1 MSGYYAKVSN
11 ISGGKSC
18 VATSAYMSREKMKDE
33 QMNHTFNYCGH
44 EHDNTFSSV
53 TLCKGAPEEWQ
64 DKEKLWNAVESEESG
79 KNTRK
84 AKQWILAIPQ
94 GMSEEQAQD
103 AVKEF
108 QSYLAEKGMCSQ
120 ADIHEPESKRSA
132 SRIEKNVHVHVLA
145 TQRKINEHGEWE
157 QIKEKKVYANCR
169 DAEGKPA
176 YNPDIPNDTAHRIAK
191 IDPNT
196 GLQKIGARNRK
207 EWERVTIQDN
217 PFNKKEF
224 IEESRSRRSRAE
236 EIKAAL
242 GIRGRELTP
251 TERKYVFS
259 WLDMGFSVD
268 ALSVAYDRTVTNT
281 GSLKWNYMNK
291 IVSSWHQKGIHT
303 VQEIEEKDR
312 RTPTPAKNTEPNA
325 PASQAELA
333 RLRSIYEKVKNT

>member
-1 MSGYYAKVSN
+1 MKEVAKVRN
-11 ISGGKSC
+11 FPDPAARDKLIAAHDGDTALLWLWLCRSGVYNGDRAAEELC
-18 VATSAYMSREKMKDE
+18 RTLGEMDRAYEKLCRMGLYPITPDRKETPSYPAEELPQYTVSDVLRRSSEDGSFKAVLQEAERVLGRSLSSPDMKILFGIYDYLALPTE
-33 QMNHTFNYCGH
+33 VIFVLLNYCTELYRQKYGPGRLPSMRSI
-44 EHDNTFSSV
+44 EKEAYSWANNEIL
-53 TLCKGAPEEWQ
+53 TL
-64 DKEKLWNAVESEESG
+64 
-79 KNTRK
+79 
-84 AKQWILAIPQ
+84 
-94 GMSEEQAQD
+94 EQA
-103 AVKEF
+103 E
-108 QSYLAEKGMCSQ
+108 
-120 ADIHEPESKRSA
+120 
-132 SRIEKNVHVHVLA
+132 
-145 TQRKINEHGEWE
+145 
-157 QIKEKKVYANCR
+157 
-169 DAEGKPA
+169 
-176 YNPDIPNDTAHRIAK
+176 
-191 IDPNT
+191 
-196 GLQKIGARNRK
+196 
-207 EWERVTIQDN
+207 
-217 PFNKKEF
+217 EF

>member
-1 MSGYYAKVSN
+1 MRNFSDPAARDKLIAAHDGDTALLWLWLCRSGVYNGDRAAEELCRTL
-11 ISGGKSC
+11 GEMDR
-18 VATSAYMSREKMKDE
+18 AYEKLCRMGLYPITPDRKEAPSSPVEELPQYTVNDVLRRSSEDGSFKAVLQEAERVLGRSLSSPDMKILFGIYDYLALPTE
-33 QMNHTFNYCGH
+33 VIFVLLNYCTELYRQKYGPGRLPSMRSI
-44 EHDNTFSSV
+44 EKEAYSWANNEIL
-53 TLCKGAPEEWQ
+53 TL
-64 DKEKLWNAVESEESG
+64 
-79 KNTRK
+79 
-84 AKQWILAIPQ
+84 
-94 GMSEEQAQD
+94 EQA
-103 AVKEF
+103 E
-108 QSYLAEKGMCSQ
+108 
-120 ADIHEPESKRSA
+120 
-132 SRIEKNVHVHVLA
+132 
-145 TQRKINEHGEWE
+145 
-157 QIKEKKVYANCR
+157 
-169 DAEGKPA
+169 
-176 YNPDIPNDTAHRIAK
+176 
-191 IDPNT
+191 
-196 GLQKIGARNRK
+196 
-207 EWERVTIQDN
+207 
-217 PFNKKEF
+217 EF

>member
-1 MSGYYAKVSN
+1 MRNFPDPAARDKLIAAHDGDTALLWLWLCRSGVYNGDRAAEELCRTL
-11 ISGGKSC
+11 GEMDR
-18 VATSAYMSREKMKDE
+18 AYEKLCRMGLYPITPDRKEAPSSPAEELPQYTVNDVLRRSSEDGSFKAVLQEAERVLGRSLSSPDMKILFGIYDYLALPTE
-33 QMNHTFNYCGH
+33 VIFVLLNYCTELYRQKYGPGRLPSMRSI
-44 EHDNTFSSV
+44 EKEAYSWANNEIL
-53 TLCKGAPEEWQ
+53 TL
-64 DKEKLWNAVESEESG
+64 
-79 KNTRK
+79 
-84 AKQWILAIPQ
+84 
-94 GMSEEQAQD
+94 EQA
-103 AVKEF
+103 E
-108 QSYLAEKGMCSQ
+108 
-120 ADIHEPESKRSA
+120 
-132 SRIEKNVHVHVLA
+132 
-145 TQRKINEHGEWE
+145 
-157 QIKEKKVYANCR
+157 
-169 DAEGKPA
+169 
-176 YNPDIPNDTAHRIAK
+176 
-191 IDPNT
+191 
-196 GLQKIGARNRK
+196 
-207 EWERVTIQDN
+207 
-217 PFNKKEF
+217 EF

-259 WLDMGFSVD
+259 WLDMGCSAD

>member
-1 MSGYYAKVSN
+1 MRNFPDSAARDKLIAAHDGDTALLWLWLCRSGVYNGDRAAEELCRTL
-11 ISGGKSC
+11 GEMDR
-18 VATSAYMSREKMKDE
+18 AYEKLCRMGLYPITPDRKEAPSSPAEELPQYTVNDVLRRSSEDGSFKAVLQEAERVLGRSLSSPDMKILFGIYDYLALPTE
-33 QMNHTFNYCGH
+33 VIFVLLNYCTELYRQKYGPGRLPSMRSI
-44 EHDNTFSSV
+44 EKEAYSWANNEIL
-53 TLCKGAPEEWQ
+53 TL
-64 DKEKLWNAVESEESG
+64 
-79 KNTRK
+79 
-84 AKQWILAIPQ
+84 
-94 GMSEEQAQD
+94 EQA
-103 AVKEF
+103 E
-108 QSYLAEKGMCSQ
+108 
-120 ADIHEPESKRSA
+120 
-132 SRIEKNVHVHVLA
+132 
-145 TQRKINEHGEWE
+145 
-157 QIKEKKVYANCR
+157 
-169 DAEGKPA
+169 
-176 YNPDIPNDTAHRIAK
+176 
-191 IDPNT
+191 
-196 GLQKIGARNRK
+196 
-207 EWERVTIQDN
+207 
-217 PFNKKEF
+217 EF

>member
-1 MSGYYAKVSN
+1 MKEVAKVRN
-11 ISGGKSC
+11 FPDPAARDKLIAAHDGDTALLWLWLCRSGVYNGDRAAEELC
-18 VATSAYMSREKMKDE
+18 RTLGEMDRAYEKLCRMGLYPITPDRKEALSSPAEELPQYTVNDVLRRSSEDGSFKAVLQEAERVLGRSLSSPDMKILFGIYDYLALPTE
-33 QMNHTFNYCGH
+33 VIFVLLNYCTELYRQKYGPGRLPSMRSI
-44 EHDNTFSSV
+44 EKEAYSWANNEIL
-53 TLCKGAPEEWQ
+53 TL
-64 DKEKLWNAVESEESG
+64 
-79 KNTRK
+79 
-84 AKQWILAIPQ
+84 
-94 GMSEEQAQD
+94 EQA
-103 AVKEF
+103 E
-108 QSYLAEKGMCSQ
+108 
-120 ADIHEPESKRSA
+120 
-132 SRIEKNVHVHVLA
+132 
-145 TQRKINEHGEWE
+145 
-157 QIKEKKVYANCR
+157 
-169 DAEGKPA
+169 
-176 YNPDIPNDTAHRIAK
+176 
-191 IDPNT
+191 
-196 GLQKIGARNRK
+196 
-207 EWERVTIQDN
+207 
-217 PFNKKEF
+217 EF

>member
-1 MSGYYAKVSN
+1 MRNFPDPAARDKLIAAHDGDTALLWLWLCRSGVYNGDRAAEELCRTL
-11 ISGGKSC
+11 GEMDR
-18 VATSAYMSREKMKDE
+18 AYEKLCRMGLYPITPDRKEAPSSPAEELPQYTVNDVLRRSSEDGSFKAVLQEAERVLGRSLSSPDMKILFGIYDYLALPTE
-33 QMNHTFNYCGH
+33 VIFVLLNYCTELYRQKYGPGRLASMRSI
-44 EHDNTFSSV
+44 EKEAYSWANNEIL
-53 TLCKGAPEEWQ
+53 TL
-64 DKEKLWNAVESEESG
+64 
-79 KNTRK
+79 
-84 AKQWILAIPQ
+84 
-94 GMSEEQAQD
+94 EQA
-103 AVKEF
+103 E
-108 QSYLAEKGMCSQ
+108 
-120 ADIHEPESKRSA
+120 
-132 SRIEKNVHVHVLA
+132 
-145 TQRKINEHGEWE
+145 
-157 QIKEKKVYANCR
+157 
-169 DAEGKPA
+169 
-176 YNPDIPNDTAHRIAK
+176 
-191 IDPNT
+191 
-196 GLQKIGARNRK
+196 
-207 EWERVTIQDN
+207 
-217 PFNKKEF
+217 EF

>member
-1 MSGYYAKVSN
+1 MRNFPDPAARDKLIAAHDGDTALLWLWHCRSGVYNGDRAAEELCRTL
-11 ISGGKSC
+11 GEMDR
-18 VATSAYMSREKMKDE
+18 AYEKLCRMGLYPITPDRKEAPSSPAEELPQYTVNDVLRRSSEDGSFKAVLQEAERVLGRSLSSPDMKILFGIYDYLALPTE
-33 QMNHTFNYCGH
+33 VIFVLLNYCTELYRQKYGPGRLPSMRSI
-44 EHDNTFSSV
+44 EKEAYSWANNEIL
-53 TLCKGAPEEWQ
+53 TL
-64 DKEKLWNAVESEESG
+64 
-79 KNTRK
+79 
-84 AKQWILAIPQ
+84 
-94 GMSEEQAQD
+94 EQA
-103 AVKEF
+103 E
-108 QSYLAEKGMCSQ
+108 
-120 ADIHEPESKRSA
+120 
-132 SRIEKNVHVHVLA
+132 
-145 TQRKINEHGEWE
+145 
-157 QIKEKKVYANCR
+157 
-169 DAEGKPA
+169 
-176 YNPDIPNDTAHRIAK
+176 
-191 IDPNT
+191 
-196 GLQKIGARNRK
+196 
-207 EWERVTIQDN
+207 
-217 PFNKKEF
+217 EF

>member
-1 MSGYYAKVSN
+1 MRNFPDPAARDKLIAAHDGDTALLWLWLCRSGVYNGDRAAEELCRTL
-11 ISGGKSC
+11 GEMDR
-18 VATSAYMSREKMKDE
+18 AYEKLCRMGLYPITPDRKEAPPTPAEELPQYTVNDVLRRSSEDGSFKAVLQEAERVLGRSLSSPDMKILFGIYDYLALPTE
-33 QMNHTFNYCGH
+33 VIFVLLNYCTELYRHKYGPGRLPSMRSI
-44 EHDNTFSSV
+44 EKEAYSWANNEIL
-53 TLCKGAPEEWQ
+53 TL
-64 DKEKLWNAVESEESG
+64 
-79 KNTRK
+79 
-84 AKQWILAIPQ
+84 
-94 GMSEEQAQD
+94 EQA
-103 AVKEF
+103 E
-108 QSYLAEKGMCSQ
+108 
-120 ADIHEPESKRSA
+120 
-132 SRIEKNVHVHVLA
+132 
-145 TQRKINEHGEWE
+145 
-157 QIKEKKVYANCR
+157 
-169 DAEGKPA
+169 
-176 YNPDIPNDTAHRIAK
+176 
-191 IDPNT
+191 
-196 GLQKIGARNRK
+196 
-207 EWERVTIQDN
+207 
-217 PFNKKEF
+217 EF

>member
-1 MSGYYAKVSN
+1 MRNFPDPAARDKLIAAHDGDTALLWLWLCRSGVYNGDRAAEELCRTL
-11 ISGGKSC
+11 GEMDR
-18 VATSAYMSREKMKDE
+18 AYEKLCRMGLYPITPDRKETPSSPAEELPQYTVNDVLRRSSEDGSFKAVLQEAERVLGRSLSSPDMKILFGIYDYLALPTE
-33 QMNHTFNYCGH
+33 VIFVLLNYCTELYRQKYGPGRLPSMRSI
-44 EHDNTFSSV
+44 EKEAYSWANNEIL
-53 TLCKGAPEEWQ
+53 TL
-64 DKEKLWNAVESEESG
+64 
-79 KNTRK
+79 
-84 AKQWILAIPQ
+84 
-94 GMSEEQAQD
+94 EQA
-103 AVKEF
+103 E
-108 QSYLAEKGMCSQ
+108 
-120 ADIHEPESKRSA
+120 
-132 SRIEKNVHVHVLA
+132 
-145 TQRKINEHGEWE
+145 
-157 QIKEKKVYANCR
+157 
-169 DAEGKPA
+169 
-176 YNPDIPNDTAHRIAK
+176 
-191 IDPNT
+191 
-196 GLQKIGARNRK
+196 
-207 EWERVTIQDN
+207 
-217 PFNKKEF
+217 EF

-268 ALSVAYDRTVTNT
+268 ALSIAYDRTVTNT

>member
-1 MSGYYAKVSN
+1 MKEVAKVRN
-11 ISGGKSC
+11 FPDPAARDKLIAAHDGDTALLWLWLCRSGVYNGDRAAEELC
-18 VATSAYMSREKMKDE
+18 RTLGEMDRAYEKLCRMGLYPITPDRKEAPSSPAEELPQYTVNDVLRRSSEDGSFKAVLQEAERVLGRSLSSPDMKILFGIYDYLALPTE
-33 QMNHTFNYCGH
+33 VIFVLLNYCTELYRQKYGPGRLPSMRSI
-44 EHDNTFSSV
+44 EKEAYSWANNEIL
-53 TLCKGAPEEWQ
+53 TL
-64 DKEKLWNAVESEESG
+64 
-79 KNTRK
+79 
-84 AKQWILAIPQ
+84 
-94 GMSEEQAQD
+94 EQA
-103 AVKEF
+103 E
-108 QSYLAEKGMCSQ
+108 
-120 ADIHEPESKRSA
+120 
-132 SRIEKNVHVHVLA
+132 
-145 TQRKINEHGEWE
+145 
-157 QIKEKKVYANCR
+157 
-169 DAEGKPA
+169 
-176 YNPDIPNDTAHRIAK
+176 
-191 IDPNT
+191 
-196 GLQKIGARNRK
+196 
-207 EWERVTIQDN
+207 
-217 PFNKKEF
+217 EF

-333 RLRSIYEKVKNT
+333 RLISIYEKVKNT

>member
-1 MSGYYAKVSN
+1 MRNFPDPAARDKLIAAHDGDTALLWLWLCRSGVYNGDRAAEELWRTL
-11 ISGGKSC
+11 GEMDR
-18 VATSAYMSREKMKDE
+18 AYEKLCRMGLYPITPDRKETPSSPAEELPQYTVNDVLRRSSEDGSFKAVLQEAERVLGRSLSSPDMKILFGIYDYLALPTE
-33 QMNHTFNYCGH
+33 VIFVLLNYCTELYRQKYGPGRLPSMRSI
-44 EHDNTFSSV
+44 EKEAYSWANNEIL
-53 TLCKGAPEEWQ
+53 TL
-64 DKEKLWNAVESEESG
+64 
-79 KNTRK
+79 
-84 AKQWILAIPQ
+84 
-94 GMSEEQAQD
+94 EQA
-103 AVKEF
+103 E
-108 QSYLAEKGMCSQ
+108 
-120 ADIHEPESKRSA
+120 
-132 SRIEKNVHVHVLA
+132 
-145 TQRKINEHGEWE
+145 
-157 QIKEKKVYANCR
+157 
-169 DAEGKPA
+169 
-176 YNPDIPNDTAHRIAK
+176 
-191 IDPNT
+191 
-196 GLQKIGARNRK
+196 
-207 EWERVTIQDN
+207 
-217 PFNKKEF
+217 EF

>member
-1 MSGYYAKVSN
+1 MRNFPDPAARDKLIAAHDGDTALLWLWLCRSGVYNGDRAAEELCRTL
-11 ISGGKSC
+11 GEMDR
-18 VATSAYMSREKMKDE
+18 AYEKLCRMGLYPITPDRKETPSSPAEELPQYTVNDVLRRSSEDGSFKAVLQEAERVLGRSLSSPDMKILFGIYDYLALPTE
-33 QMNHTFNYCGH
+33 VIFVLLNYCTELYRQKYGPGRLPSMRSI
-44 EHDNTFSSV
+44 EKEAYSWANNEIL
-53 TLCKGAPEEWQ
+53 TL
-64 DKEKLWNAVESEESG
+64 
-79 KNTRK
+79 
-84 AKQWILAIPQ
+84 
-94 GMSEEQAQD
+94 EQA
-103 AVKEF
+103 E
-108 QSYLAEKGMCSQ
+108 
-120 ADIHEPESKRSA
+120 
-132 SRIEKNVHVHVLA
+132 
-145 TQRKINEHGEWE
+145 
-157 QIKEKKVYANCR
+157 
-169 DAEGKPA
+169 
-176 YNPDIPNDTAHRIAK
+176 
-191 IDPNT
+191 
-196 GLQKIGARNRK
+196 
-207 EWERVTIQDN
+207 
-217 PFNKKEF
+217 EF

-236 EIKAAL
+236 EVKAAL

>member
-1 MSGYYAKVSN
+1 MRNFPDPAARDKLIAAHDGDTALLWLWLCRSGVYNGDRAAEELCRTL
-11 ISGGKSC
+11 GEMDR
-18 VATSAYMSREKMKDE
+18 AYEKLCRMGLYPITPDRKEAPSSPAEELPQYTVNDVLRRSSEDGSFKAVLQEAERVLGRSLSSPDMKILFGIYDYLALPTE
-33 QMNHTFNYCGH
+33 VIFVLLNYCTELYRQKYGPGRLPSMRSI
-44 EHDNTFSSV
+44 EKEAYSWANNEIL
-53 TLCKGAPEEWQ
+53 TL
-64 DKEKLWNAVESEESG
+64 
-79 KNTRK
+79 
-84 AKQWILAIPQ
+84 
-94 GMSEEQAQD
+94 EQA
-103 AVKEF
+103 E
-108 QSYLAEKGMCSQ
+108 
-120 ADIHEPESKRSA
+120 
-132 SRIEKNVHVHVLA
+132 
-145 TQRKINEHGEWE
+145 
-157 QIKEKKVYANCR
+157 
-169 DAEGKPA
+169 
-176 YNPDIPNDTAHRIAK
+176 
-191 IDPNT
+191 
-196 GLQKIGARNRK
+196 
-207 EWERVTIQDN
+207 
-217 PFNKKEF
+217 EF

-312 RTPTPAKNTEPNA
+312 RTPTPSKNTEPNA

>member
-1 MSGYYAKVSN
+1 MRNFPDPAARDKLIAAHDGDTALLWLWLCRSGVYNGDRAAEELCRTL
-11 ISGGKSC
+11 GEMDR
-18 VATSAYMSREKMKDE
+18 AYEKLCRMGLYPITPDRKETPSSSPAEELPQYTVNDVLRRSSEDGSFKAVLQEAERVLGRSLSSPDMKILFGIYDYLALPTE
-33 QMNHTFNYCGH
+33 VIFVLLNYCTELYRQKYGPGRLPSMRSI
-44 EHDNTFSSV
+44 EKEAYSWANNEIL
-53 TLCKGAPEEWQ
+53 TL
-64 DKEKLWNAVESEESG
+64 
-79 KNTRK
+79 
-84 AKQWILAIPQ
+84 
-94 GMSEEQAQD
+94 EQA
-103 AVKEF
+103 E
-108 QSYLAEKGMCSQ
+108 
-120 ADIHEPESKRSA
+120 
-132 SRIEKNVHVHVLA
+132 
-145 TQRKINEHGEWE
+145 
-157 QIKEKKVYANCR
+157 
-169 DAEGKPA
+169 
-176 YNPDIPNDTAHRIAK
+176 
-191 IDPNT
+191 
-196 GLQKIGARNRK
+196 
-207 EWERVTIQDN
+207 
-217 PFNKKEF
+217 EF

>member
-1 MSGYYAKVSN
+1 MRNFPDPAARDKLIAAHDGDTALLWLWLCRSGVYNGDRAAEELCRTL
-11 ISGGKSC
+11 GEMDR
-18 VATSAYMSREKMKDE
+18 AYEKLCRMGLYPITPDRKETPPTPAEELPQYTVNDVLRRSSEDGSFKAVLQEAERVLGRSLSSPDMKILFGIYDYLALPTE
-33 QMNHTFNYCGH
+33 VIFVLLNYCTELYRQKYGPGRLPSMRSI
-44 EHDNTFSSV
+44 EKEAYSWANNEIL
-53 TLCKGAPEEWQ
+53 TL
-64 DKEKLWNAVESEESG
+64 
-79 KNTRK
+79 
-84 AKQWILAIPQ
+84 
-94 GMSEEQAQD
+94 EQA
-103 AVKEF
+103 E
-108 QSYLAEKGMCSQ
+108 
-120 ADIHEPESKRSA
+120 
-132 SRIEKNVHVHVLA
+132 
-145 TQRKINEHGEWE
+145 
-157 QIKEKKVYANCR
+157 
-169 DAEGKPA
+169 
-176 YNPDIPNDTAHRIAK
+176 
-191 IDPNT
+191 
-196 GLQKIGARNRK
+196 
-207 EWERVTIQDN
+207 
-217 PFNKKEF
+217 EF

-312 RTPTPAKNTEPNA
+312 RTPTPSKNTEPNA

>member
-1 MSGYYAKVSN
+1 MRNFPDPAARDKLIAAHDGDTALLWLWLCRSGVYNGDRAAEELCRTL
-11 ISGGKSC
+11 GEMDR
-18 VATSAYMSREKMKDE
+18 AYEKLCRMGLYPITPDRKEAPSSPVEELPQDTVNDVLRRSSEDGSFKAVLQEAERVLGRSLSSPDMKILFGIYDYLALPTE
-33 QMNHTFNYCGH
+33 VIFVLLNYCTELYRQKYGPGRLPSMRSI
-44 EHDNTFSSV
+44 EKEAYSWANNEIL
-53 TLCKGAPEEWQ
+53 TL
-64 DKEKLWNAVESEESG
+64 
-79 KNTRK
+79 
-84 AKQWILAIPQ
+84 
-94 GMSEEQAQD
+94 EQA
-103 AVKEF
+103 E
-108 QSYLAEKGMCSQ
+108 
-120 ADIHEPESKRSA
+120 
-132 SRIEKNVHVHVLA
+132 
-145 TQRKINEHGEWE
+145 
-157 QIKEKKVYANCR
+157 
-169 DAEGKPA
+169 
-176 YNPDIPNDTAHRIAK
+176 
-191 IDPNT
+191 
-196 GLQKIGARNRK
+196 
-207 EWERVTIQDN
+207 
-217 PFNKKEF
+217 EF

-291 IVSSWHQKGIHT
+291 IVSSWHQQGIHT

>member
-1 MSGYYAKVSN
+1 MRNFPDPAARDKLIAAHDGDTALLWLWLCRSGVYNGDRAAEELCRTL
-11 ISGGKSC
+11 GEMDR
-18 VATSAYMSREKMKDE
+18 AYEKLCRMGLYPITPDRKETPSSPAEELPQYTVNDVLRRSSEDGSFKAVLQEAERVLGRSLSSPDMKILFGIYDYLALPTE
-33 QMNHTFNYCGH
+33 VIFVLLNYCTELYRQKYGPGRLPSMRSI
-44 EHDNTFSSV
+44 EKEAYSWANNEIL
-53 TLCKGAPEEWQ
+53 TL
-64 DKEKLWNAVESEESG
+64 
-79 KNTRK
+79 
-84 AKQWILAIPQ
+84 
-94 GMSEEQAQD
+94 EQA
-103 AVKEF
+103 E
-108 QSYLAEKGMCSQ
+108 
-120 ADIHEPESKRSA
+120 
-132 SRIEKNVHVHVLA
+132 
-145 TQRKINEHGEWE
+145 
-157 QIKEKKVYANCR
+157 
-169 DAEGKPA
+169 
-176 YNPDIPNDTAHRIAK
+176 
-191 IDPNT
+191 
-196 GLQKIGARNRK
+196 
-207 EWERVTIQDN
+207 
-217 PFNKKEF
+217 EF

-281 GSLKWNYMNK
+281 GSLKWNYMDK

>member
-1 MSGYYAKVSN
+1 MRNFPDPAARDKLIAAHDGDTALLWLWLCRSGVYNGDRAAEELCRTL
-11 ISGGKSC
+11 GEMDR
-18 VATSAYMSREKMKDE
+18 AYEKLCRMGLYPITPDRKEAPSSPAEELPQYTVNDVLRRSSEDGSFKAVLQEAERVLGRSLSSPDMKILFGIYDYLALPTE
-33 QMNHTFNYCGH
+33 VIFVLLNYCTELYRQKYGPGRLPSMRSI
-44 EHDNTFSSV
+44 EKEAYSWANNEIL
-53 TLCKGAPEEWQ
+53 TL
-64 DKEKLWNAVESEESG
+64 
-79 KNTRK
+79 
-84 AKQWILAIPQ
+84 
-94 GMSEEQAQD
+94 EQA
-103 AVKEF
+103 E
-108 QSYLAEKGMCSQ
+108 
-120 ADIHEPESKRSA
+120 
-132 SRIEKNVHVHVLA
+132 
-145 TQRKINEHGEWE
+145 
-157 QIKEKKVYANCR
+157 
-169 DAEGKPA
+169 
-176 YNPDIPNDTAHRIAK
+176 
-191 IDPNT
+191 
-196 GLQKIGARNRK
+196 
-207 EWERVTIQDN
+207 
-217 PFNKKEF
+217 EF

-259 WLDMGFSVD
+259 WLDMGFSAD

>member
-1 MSGYYAKVSN
+1 MKEVAKVRN
-11 ISGGKSC
+11 FPDPAARDKLIPAHDGDTALLWLWLCRSGVYNGDRAAEELC
-18 VATSAYMSREKMKDE
+18 RTLGEMDRAYEKLCRMGLYPITPDRKEAPSSPAEELPQYTVNDVLRRSSEDGSFKAVLQEAERVLGRSLSSPDMKILFGIYDYLALPTE
-33 QMNHTFNYCGH
+33 VIFVLLNYCTELYRQKYGPGRLPSMRSI
-44 EHDNTFSSV
+44 EKEAYSWANNEIL
-53 TLCKGAPEEWQ
+53 TL
-64 DKEKLWNAVESEESG
+64 
-79 KNTRK
+79 
-84 AKQWILAIPQ
+84 
-94 GMSEEQAQD
+94 EQA
-103 AVKEF
+103 E
-108 QSYLAEKGMCSQ
+108 
-120 ADIHEPESKRSA
+120 
-132 SRIEKNVHVHVLA
+132 
-145 TQRKINEHGEWE
+145 
-157 QIKEKKVYANCR
+157 
-169 DAEGKPA
+169 
-176 YNPDIPNDTAHRIAK
+176 
-191 IDPNT
+191 
-196 GLQKIGARNRK
+196 
-207 EWERVTIQDN
+207 
-217 PFNKKEF
+217 EF

>member
-1 MSGYYAKVSN
+1 MRNFPDPAARDKLIAAHDGDTALLWLWLCRSGVYNGDRAAEELCRTL
-11 ISGGKSC
+11 GEMDR
-18 VATSAYMSREKMKDE
+18 AYEKLCRMGLYPITPDRKEAPSSPAEELPQYTVNDVLRRSSEDGSFKAVLQEAERVLGRSLSSPDMKILFGIYDYLALPTE
-33 QMNHTFNYCGH
+33 VIFVLLNYCTELYRQKYGPGRLPSMRSI
-44 EHDNTFSSV
+44 EKEAYSWANNEIL
-53 TLCKGAPEEWQ
+53 TL
-64 DKEKLWNAVESEESG
+64 
-79 KNTRK
+79 
-84 AKQWILAIPQ
+84 
-94 GMSEEQAQD
+94 EQA
-103 AVKEF
+103 E
-108 QSYLAEKGMCSQ
+108 
-120 ADIHEPESKRSA
+120 
-132 SRIEKNVHVHVLA
+132 
-145 TQRKINEHGEWE
+145 
-157 QIKEKKVYANCR
+157 
-169 DAEGKPA
+169 
-176 YNPDIPNDTAHRIAK
+176 
-191 IDPNT
+191 
-196 GLQKIGARNRK
+196 
-207 EWERVTIQDN
+207 
-217 PFNKKEF
+217 EF

-259 WLDMGFSVD
+259 WRDMGLSVD

>member
-1 MSGYYAKVSN
+1 MRNFPDPAARDKLIAAHDGDTALLWLWLCRSGVYNGDRAAEELCRTL
-11 ISGGKSC
+11 GEMDR
-18 VATSAYMSREKMKDE
+18 AYEKLCRMGLYPITPDRKEAPPTPAEELPQYTVNDVLRRSSEYGSFKAVLQEAERVLGRSLSSPDMKILFGIYDYLALPTE
-33 QMNHTFNYCGH
+33 VIFVLLNYCTELYRQKYGPGRLPSMRSI
-44 EHDNTFSSV
+44 EKEAYSWANNEIL
-53 TLCKGAPEEWQ
+53 TL
-64 DKEKLWNAVESEESG
+64 
-79 KNTRK
+79 
-84 AKQWILAIPQ
+84 
-94 GMSEEQAQD
+94 EQA
-103 AVKEF
+103 E
-108 QSYLAEKGMCSQ
+108 
-120 ADIHEPESKRSA
+120 
-132 SRIEKNVHVHVLA
+132 
-145 TQRKINEHGEWE
+145 
-157 QIKEKKVYANCR
+157 
-169 DAEGKPA
+169 
-176 YNPDIPNDTAHRIAK
+176 
-191 IDPNT
+191 
-196 GLQKIGARNRK
+196 
-207 EWERVTIQDN
+207 
-217 PFNKKEF
+217 EF

>member
-1 MSGYYAKVSN
+1 MRNFPDPAARDKLIAAHDGDTALLWLWLCRSGVYNGDRAAEELCRTL
-11 ISGGKSC
+11 GEMDR
-18 VATSAYMSREKMKDE
+18 AY
-33 QMNHTFNYCGH
+33 
-44 EHDNTFSSV
+44 
-53 TLCKGAPEEWQ
+53 
-64 DKEKLWNAVESEESG
+64 EKL
-79 KNTRK
+79 
-84 AKQWILAIPQ
+84 
-94 GMSEEQAQD
+94 
-103 AVKEF
+103 
-108 QSYLAEKGMCSQ
+108 
-120 ADIHEPESKRSA
+120 
-132 SRIEKNVHVHVLA
+132 
-145 TQRKINEHGEWE
+145 
-157 QIKEKKVYANCR
+157 CR
-169 DAEGKPA
+169 M
-176 YNPDIPNDTAHRIAK
+176 
-191 IDPNT
+191 
-196 GLQKIGARNRK
+196 GLYPITPNRK
-207 EWERVTIQDN
+207 ETPSSPAEELPQYTVNDVLRRSSEDGSFKAVLQEAERVLGRSLSSPDMKILFGIYDYLALPTEVIFVLLNYCTELYRQKYGPGRLPSMRSIEKEAYSWAN
-217 PFNKKEF
+217 NEILTLEQAEEF

-268 ALSVAYDRTVTNT
+268 ALSIAYDRTVTNT

>member
-1 MSGYYAKVSN
+1 MRNFPDPAARDKLIAAHDGDTALLWLWLCRSGVYNGDRAAEELCRTLGEMDRAYEKLCRMGLYPITPDRKETPSSPAEELPQYTVSDVLRR
-11 ISGGKSC
+11 SSEDGSFKAVLQEAERVLGRSL
-18 VATSAYMSREKMKDE
+18 SSPDMKILFGIYDYLALPTE
-33 QMNHTFNYCGH
+33 VIFVLLNYCTELYRQKYGPGRLPSMRSI
-44 EHDNTFSSV
+44 EKEAYSWANNEIL
-53 TLCKGAPEEWQ
+53 TL
-64 DKEKLWNAVESEESG
+64 
-79 KNTRK
+79 
-84 AKQWILAIPQ
+84 
-94 GMSEEQAQD
+94 EQA
-103 AVKEF
+103 E
-108 QSYLAEKGMCSQ
+108 
-120 ADIHEPESKRSA
+120 
-132 SRIEKNVHVHVLA
+132 
-145 TQRKINEHGEWE
+145 
-157 QIKEKKVYANCR
+157 
-169 DAEGKPA
+169 
-176 YNPDIPNDTAHRIAK
+176 
-191 IDPNT
+191 
-196 GLQKIGARNRK
+196 
-207 EWERVTIQDN
+207 
-217 PFNKKEF
+217 EF

>member
-1 MSGYYAKVSN
+1 MRNFPDPAARDKLIAAHDGDTALLWLWL
-11 ISGGKSC
+11 C
-18 VATSAYMSREKMKDE
+18 RSAVYNGDRAAEELCRSLAEMDRAYEKLCRMGLYPITPDRKEAPSSPAEELPQYTVNDVLRRSSEDGSFKAVLQEAERVLGRSLSSPDMKILFGIYDYLALPTE
-33 QMNHTFNYCGH
+33 VIFVLLNYCTELYRQKYGPGRLPSMRSI
-44 EHDNTFSSV
+44 EKEAYSWANNEIL
-53 TLCKGAPEEWQ
+53 TL
-64 DKEKLWNAVESEESG
+64 
-79 KNTRK
+79 
-84 AKQWILAIPQ
+84 
-94 GMSEEQAQD
+94 EQA
-103 AVKEF
+103 E
-108 QSYLAEKGMCSQ
+108 
-120 ADIHEPESKRSA
+120 
-132 SRIEKNVHVHVLA
+132 
-145 TQRKINEHGEWE
+145 
-157 QIKEKKVYANCR
+157 
-169 DAEGKPA
+169 
-176 YNPDIPNDTAHRIAK
+176 
-191 IDPNT
+191 
-196 GLQKIGARNRK
+196 
-207 EWERVTIQDN
+207 
-217 PFNKKEF
+217 EF
-224 IEESRSRRSRAE
+224 IEESHSRRSRAE

>member
-1 MSGYYAKVSN
+1 MKEVAKVRN
-11 ISGGKSC
+11 FPDPAARDKLIAAHDGDTALLWLWLCRSGVYNGDRAAEELC
-18 VATSAYMSREKMKDE
+18 RTLGEMDRAYEKLCRMGLYPITPDRKEAPSSPAEELPQYTVNDVLRRSSEDGSFKAVLQEAERVLGRSLSSPDMKILFGIYDYLALPTE
-33 QMNHTFNYCGH
+33 VIFVLLNYCTELYRQKYGPGRLPSMRSI
-44 EHDNTFSSV
+44 EKEAYSWANNEIL
-53 TLCKGAPEEWQ
+53 TL
-64 DKEKLWNAVESEESG
+64 
-79 KNTRK
+79 
-84 AKQWILAIPQ
+84 
-94 GMSEEQAQD
+94 EQA
-103 AVKEF
+103 E
-108 QSYLAEKGMCSQ
+108 
-120 ADIHEPESKRSA
+120 
-132 SRIEKNVHVHVLA
+132 
-145 TQRKINEHGEWE
+145 
-157 QIKEKKVYANCR
+157 
-169 DAEGKPA
+169 
-176 YNPDIPNDTAHRIAK
+176 
-191 IDPNT
+191 
-196 GLQKIGARNRK
+196 
-207 EWERVTIQDN
+207 
-217 PFNKKEF
+217 EF

-259 WLDMGFSVD
+259 WLDMGFSAD

>member
-1 MSGYYAKVSN
+1 MKEVAKVRNFPDSAARDKL
-11 ISGGKSC
+11 IAAHDGDTALLWLWLCRSGVYNGDRAAEELC
-18 VATSAYMSREKMKDE
+18 RTLGEMDRAYEKLCRMGLYPITPDRKETPSSPAEELPQYTVNDVLRRSSEDGSFKAVLQEAERVLGRSLSSPDMKILFGIYDYLALPTE
-33 QMNHTFNYCGH
+33 VIFVLLNYCTELYRQKYGPGRLPSMRSI
-44 EHDNTFSSV
+44 EKEAYSWANNEIL
-53 TLCKGAPEEWQ
+53 TL
-64 DKEKLWNAVESEESG
+64 
-79 KNTRK
+79 
-84 AKQWILAIPQ
+84 
-94 GMSEEQAQD
+94 EQA
-103 AVKEF
+103 E
-108 QSYLAEKGMCSQ
+108 
-120 ADIHEPESKRSA
+120 
-132 SRIEKNVHVHVLA
+132 
-145 TQRKINEHGEWE
+145 
-157 QIKEKKVYANCR
+157 
-169 DAEGKPA
+169 
-176 YNPDIPNDTAHRIAK
+176 
-191 IDPNT
+191 
-196 GLQKIGARNRK
+196 
-207 EWERVTIQDN
+207 
-217 PFNKKEF
+217 EF

>member
-1 MSGYYAKVSN
+1 MRNFPDPAARDKLIAAHDGDTALLWLWHCRSGVYNGDRAAEELCRTL
-11 ISGGKSC
+11 GEMDR
-18 VATSAYMSREKMKDE
+18 AY
-33 QMNHTFNYCGH
+33 
-44 EHDNTFSSV
+44 
-53 TLCKGAPEEWQ
+53 
-64 DKEKLWNAVESEESG
+64 EKLCRMGLYPITPDRKEAPSSPAEELPQYTVNDVLRRSSEDGSFKAVLQEAERVLGRSLSSPDM
-79 KNTRK
+79 K
-84 AKQWILAIPQ
+84 ILFGIYDYLALPTEVIFVLPHYCTELYRQ
-94 GMSEEQAQD
+94 KYGPGRLPSMRSIEKEAYSWANNEILTLEQA
-103 AVKEF
+103 E
-108 QSYLAEKGMCSQ
+108 
-120 ADIHEPESKRSA
+120 
-132 SRIEKNVHVHVLA
+132 
-145 TQRKINEHGEWE
+145 
-157 QIKEKKVYANCR
+157 
-169 DAEGKPA
+169 
-176 YNPDIPNDTAHRIAK
+176 
-191 IDPNT
+191 
-196 GLQKIGARNRK
+196 
-207 EWERVTIQDN
+207 
-217 PFNKKEF
+217 EF

>member
-1 MSGYYAKVSN
+1 MRNFPDPAARDKLIAAHDGDTALLWLWLCRSGVYNGDRAAEELCRTLGEMDRAYEKLCRMGLYPITPDRKETPSYPAEELPQYTVSDVLRR
-11 ISGGKSC
+11 SSEDGSFKAVLQEAERVLGRSL
-18 VATSAYMSREKMKDE
+18 SSPDMKILFGIYDYLALPTE
-33 QMNHTFNYCGH
+33 VIFVLLNYCTELYRQKYGPGRLPSMRSI
-44 EHDNTFSSV
+44 EKEAYSWANNEIL
-53 TLCKGAPEEWQ
+53 TL
-64 DKEKLWNAVESEESG
+64 
-79 KNTRK
+79 
-84 AKQWILAIPQ
+84 
-94 GMSEEQAQD
+94 EQA
-103 AVKEF
+103 E
-108 QSYLAEKGMCSQ
+108 
-120 ADIHEPESKRSA
+120 
-132 SRIEKNVHVHVLA
+132 
-145 TQRKINEHGEWE
+145 
-157 QIKEKKVYANCR
+157 
-169 DAEGKPA
+169 
-176 YNPDIPNDTAHRIAK
+176 
-191 IDPNT
+191 
-196 GLQKIGARNRK
+196 
-207 EWERVTIQDN
+207 
-217 PFNKKEF
+217 EF

>member
-1 MSGYYAKVSN
+1 MRNFPDPAARDKLIAAHDGDTALLWLWLCRSGVYNGDRAAEELCRTL
-11 ISGGKSC
+11 GEMDR
-18 VATSAYMSREKMKDE
+18 AYEKLCRMGLYPITPDRKEAPSSPAEELPQYTVNDVLRRSSEDGSFKAVLQEAERVLGRSLSSPDMKILFGIYDYLALPTE
-33 QMNHTFNYCGH
+33 VIFVLLNYCTELYRQKYGPGRLPAMRSI
-44 EHDNTFSSV
+44 EKEAYSWANNEIL
-53 TLCKGAPEEWQ
+53 TL
-64 DKEKLWNAVESEESG
+64 
-79 KNTRK
+79 
-84 AKQWILAIPQ
+84 
-94 GMSEEQAQD
+94 EQA
-103 AVKEF
+103 E
-108 QSYLAEKGMCSQ
+108 
-120 ADIHEPESKRSA
+120 
-132 SRIEKNVHVHVLA
+132 
-145 TQRKINEHGEWE
+145 
-157 QIKEKKVYANCR
+157 
-169 DAEGKPA
+169 
-176 YNPDIPNDTAHRIAK
+176 
-191 IDPNT
+191 
-196 GLQKIGARNRK
+196 
-207 EWERVTIQDN
+207 
-217 PFNKKEF
+217 EF

>member
-1 MSGYYAKVSN
+1 MKEVAKVRNFPDSAARDKL
-11 ISGGKSC
+11 IAAHDGDTALLWLWLCRSGVYNGDRAAEELC
-18 VATSAYMSREKMKDE
+18 RTLGEMDRAYEKLCRMGLYPITPDRKEAPSSPAEELPQYTVNDVLRRSSEDGSFKAVLQEAERVLGRSLSSPDMKILFGIYDYLALPTE
-33 QMNHTFNYCGH
+33 VIFVLLNYCTELYRQKYGPGRLPSMRSI
-44 EHDNTFSSV
+44 EKEAYSWANNEIL
-53 TLCKGAPEEWQ
+53 TL
-64 DKEKLWNAVESEESG
+64 
-79 KNTRK
+79 
-84 AKQWILAIPQ
+84 
-94 GMSEEQAQD
+94 EQA
-103 AVKEF
+103 E
-108 QSYLAEKGMCSQ
+108 
-120 ADIHEPESKRSA
+120 
-132 SRIEKNVHVHVLA
+132 
-145 TQRKINEHGEWE
+145 
-157 QIKEKKVYANCR
+157 
-169 DAEGKPA
+169 
-176 YNPDIPNDTAHRIAK
+176 
-191 IDPNT
+191 
-196 GLQKIGARNRK
+196 
-207 EWERVTIQDN
+207 
-217 PFNKKEF
+217 EF

>member
-1 MSGYYAKVSN
+1 MRNFPDPAARDKLIAAHDGDTALLWLWLCRSGVYNGDRAAEELCRTL
-11 ISGGKSC
+11 GEMDR
-18 VATSAYMSREKMKDE
+18 AYEKLCRMGLYPITPDREETPSSPAEELPQYTVNDVLRRSSEDGSFKAVLQEAERVLGRSLSSPDMKILFGIYDYLALPTE
-33 QMNHTFNYCGH
+33 VIFVLLNYCTELYRQKYGPGRLPSMRSI
-44 EHDNTFSSV
+44 EKEAYSWANNEIL
-53 TLCKGAPEEWQ
+53 TL
-64 DKEKLWNAVESEESG
+64 
-79 KNTRK
+79 
-84 AKQWILAIPQ
+84 
-94 GMSEEQAQD
+94 EQA
-103 AVKEF
+103 E
-108 QSYLAEKGMCSQ
+108 
-120 ADIHEPESKRSA
+120 
-132 SRIEKNVHVHVLA
+132 
-145 TQRKINEHGEWE
+145 
-157 QIKEKKVYANCR
+157 
-169 DAEGKPA
+169 
-176 YNPDIPNDTAHRIAK
+176 
-191 IDPNT
+191 
-196 GLQKIGARNRK
+196 
-207 EWERVTIQDN
+207 
-217 PFNKKEF
+217 EF

-312 RTPTPAKNTEPNA
+312 RTPTPSKNTEPNA